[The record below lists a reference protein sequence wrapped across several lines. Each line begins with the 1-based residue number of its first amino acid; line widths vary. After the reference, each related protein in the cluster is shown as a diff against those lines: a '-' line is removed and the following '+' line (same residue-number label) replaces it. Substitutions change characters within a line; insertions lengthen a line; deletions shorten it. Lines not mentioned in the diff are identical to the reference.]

1 MDWQKIKTE
10 YITTDTSYRK
20 LAQKYGIRVA
30 TIGQRARDEK
40 WVAERERYRNETVS
54 KTIAIISEQQAEKMA
69 RIEGIT
75 DKLLTKLEQ
84 AVEELDLEIIKRK
97 TKLEDEGLEVTTET
111 METKEGGIVD
121 RAGLRQLTAA
131 LKDLKEIQM
140 IKSELDRREQEARIA
155 NLQKQ
160 AQKGEV
166 KDEGQ
171 YGVVLLP
178 VVAELPEPPEDSDDG

>member
-20 LAQKYGIRVA
+20 LAHKYGIRVA

-54 KTIAIISEQQAEKMA
+54 KTIAIISDQQAEKMA

-97 TKLEDEGLEVTTET
+97 TKLEEEGLEVTTET
-111 METKEGGIVD
+111 MEAKEGGIID

-155 NLQKQ
+155 NLQRQ
-160 AQKGEV
+160 AE
-166 KDEGQ
+166 KDEKKDNKIT
-171 YGVVLLP
+171 VVLEGALKDY
-178 VVAELPEPPEDSDDG
+178 AQ